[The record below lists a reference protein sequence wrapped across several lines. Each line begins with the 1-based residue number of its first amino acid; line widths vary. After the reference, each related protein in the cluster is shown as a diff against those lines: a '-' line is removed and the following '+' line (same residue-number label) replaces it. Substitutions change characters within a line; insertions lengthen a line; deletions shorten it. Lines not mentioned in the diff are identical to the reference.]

1 MSTYNFKVKISPSE
15 ALDLVKQNQSAD
27 LVHEEVHD
35 LGNNIKIGTL
45 VFEKYFIRVESR
57 VALVVIIDN
66 IYGSTDVRAIST
78 GSSQGFF
85 FKFDWGASENFAN
98 SVRDILKDYVIEG

>member
-1 MSTYNFKVKISPSE
+1 MSTYSFKVNINPRE
-15 ALDLVKQNQSAD
+15 ALDLVKKSQSAD
-27 LVHEEVHD
+27 LVHEEDHD
-35 LGNNIKIGTL
+35 LGKNIHIGTL
-45 VFEKYFIRVESR
+45 VFEKYFMRVESR

-98 SVRDILKDYVIEG
+98 SVREILKDYIIEG